1 MKGEQMSIRHTI
13 HKVDKISF
21 EYFNLTH
28 SVGMDIK
35 IVTENDEKF
44 LLEMFA
50 DSPEQLRAKLLNQ
63 FDEVFP
69 SGLDAIEDNLLPF
82 PGL

>member
-1 MKGEQMSIRHTI
+1 MSIRHTI
-13 HKVDKISF
+13 HKVNKISF
-21 EYFNLTH
+21 EYFNLNHTA
-28 SVGMDIK
+28 GMDIK
-35 IVTENDEKF
+35 IVTEDDEKF
-44 LLEMFA
+44 SLEMFA

>member
-35 IVTENDEKF
+35 IVTEDDEEF
-44 LLEMFA
+44 SLEMYA
-50 DSPEQLRAKLLNQ
+50 ENPEQLKAKLLNQ
-63 FDEVFP
+63 FDEIFP

>member
-28 SVGMDIK
+28 TAGMDIK

-44 LLEMFA
+44 SLEMFA